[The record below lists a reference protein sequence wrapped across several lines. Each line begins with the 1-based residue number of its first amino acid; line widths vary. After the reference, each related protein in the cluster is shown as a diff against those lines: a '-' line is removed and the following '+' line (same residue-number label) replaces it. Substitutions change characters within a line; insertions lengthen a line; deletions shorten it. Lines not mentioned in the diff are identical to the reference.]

1 MIKVA
6 GLLYLTGFITLLI
19 PSLFNWL
26 NESHPLNL
34 LVFWLVVVILVI
46 ATVMIMLVG
55 RPRR

>member
-6 GLLYLTGFITLLI
+6 GLLYLAGFITLLV
-19 PSLFNWL
+19 PGLFNWL